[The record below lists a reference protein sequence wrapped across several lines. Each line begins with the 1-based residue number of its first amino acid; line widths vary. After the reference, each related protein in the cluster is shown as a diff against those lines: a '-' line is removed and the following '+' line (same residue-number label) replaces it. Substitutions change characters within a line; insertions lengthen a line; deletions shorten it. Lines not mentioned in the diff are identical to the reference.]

1 MKAMELPM
9 LVGAVLLAASSGCM
23 FAPRADL
30 DDALA
35 RNRAL
40 SEQSRAQLAEIENIK
55 AHNRDVENRLVHS
68 EQQLA
73 VLEQNSAIER
83 QQIAGYEDR
92 DRIAK

>member
-1 MKAMELPM
+1 
-9 LVGAVLLAASSGCM
+9 
-23 FAPRADL
+23 L

-73 VLEQNSAIER
+73 LLEQNHAIER